1 MKRKQKRKGREAKR
15 ERRKMTEEKDE
26 EDGNGIQ
33 SVRLQSAGRKKEEVT
48 RSLKIVADI
57 SAKDQSA

>member
-1 MKRKQKRKGREAKR
+1 MKRKQKREGREAKR
-15 ERRKMTEEKDE
+15 ERRKLTEEKDE

-33 SVRLQSAGRKKEEVT
+33 SVGLQSAGRKKRVI

-57 SAKDQSA
+57 SAEDQSA

>member
-1 MKRKQKRKGREAKR
+1 MNEIQKREGREAKR

-33 SVRLQSAGRKKEEVT
+33 SVGLQSAGRKK
-48 RSLKIVADI
+48 RLYA
-57 SAKDQSA
+57 A